1 MLPARGTLSL
11 LVTGLPP
18 ITYVTVSVVV
28 TVVIVYGVI
37 SYGALWTCVQT

>member
-11 LVTGLPP
+11 LVTGLPL

-28 TVVIVYGVI
+28 IVVIVYGVT
-37 SYGALWTCVQT
+37 SYGAL